1 MARRG
6 GVMTNP
12 RTNTEKKKAKA
23 KVKVKKVATGK
34 KKKTGANG
42 ARPANDAQ
50 PAPAGNRPIIKM
62 ASGEHSDIVNMTETM
77 LIEAGVPLYQRGE
90 ALVRPIIR
98 EVDASHG
105 RRTKVAQLAQLNGV
119 YTRDLMCRHCEW
131 QRFDKRSGEWVRT
144 LAPIVIANTLLARN
158 GDWHVPEIVG
168 CISTPTLRPDGSL
181 LMQQGFDPA
190 TRLLLIEPPAM
201 PPFPH
206 SADANFADYFR
217 GLAELLRREDALQAL
232 ALLKELLVEFPFVDN
247 VSRAVALSGIITP
260 IVRGAFPVTPMH
272 VARAAI
278 AGSGKS
284 YLWDIVSAIA
294 IGQLMPVM
302 SMGASEEELEKR
314 LGAALMVGQPLI
326 SIDNVNGELGGDA
339 LGQAIERPIVD
350 VRILGKSET
359 VRIESRGTSIYCTG
373 NNVMLRRDLCRRAI
387 TCTLDPELERPEL
400 RQFKR
405 DPVAMILENRGKYIT
420 ACLTIV
426 HAYILAGRPDRAPKL
441 ASFEGWSDTVRSAL
455 IWLGEEDPVISME
468 TSYDEDPERVELS
481 DMISTWAD
489 EFKVGYSNRKT
500 LAEVIEVAEE
510 TSQTFNGVEPDNPEL
525 LSILQQVTKT
535 RRGLQ
540 LNSLALSAWMRK
552 NKGKIV
558 DGKRF
563 ARQPSKRGDS
573 ASWWI
578 EEVIPKAAAAE

>member
-1 MARRG
+1 
-6 GVMTNP
+6 
-12 RTNTEKKKAKA
+12 
-23 KVKVKKVATGK
+23 
-34 KKKTGANG
+34 
-42 ARPANDAQ
+42 
-50 PAPAGNRPIIKM
+50 
-62 ASGEHSDIVNMTETM
+62 
-77 LIEAGVPLYQRGE
+77 
-90 ALVRPIIR
+90 
-98 EVDASHG
+98 
-105 RRTKVAQLAQLNGV
+105 
-119 YTRDLMCRHCEW
+119 
-131 QRFDKRSGEWVRT
+131 
-144 LAPIVIANTLLARN
+144 
-158 GDWHVPEIVG
+158 
-168 CISTPTLRPDGSL
+168 
-181 LMQQGFDPA
+181 
-190 TRLLLIEPPAM
+190 
-201 PPFPH
+201 
-206 SADANFADYFR
+206 
-217 GLAELLRREDALQAL
+217 
-232 ALLKELLVEFPFVDN
+232 
-247 VSRAVALSGIITP
+247 
-260 IVRGAFPVTPMH
+260 MH

-373 NNVMLRRDLCRRAI
+373 NNVMLRGDLCRRAI

-468 TSYDEDPERVELS
+468 TSYDEDPERVELA
-481 DMISTWAD
+481 DMIATWAG
-489 EFKVGYSNRKT
+489 EFDVGYDHRVT
-500 LAEVIEVAEE
+500 LTEVIEVAEK

-535 RRGLQ
+535 RRGASIEQSRAQRLDAEEQ
-540 LNSLALSAWMRK
+540 GQNCRWQT
-552 NKGKIV
+552 V
-558 DGKRF
+558 C
-563 ARQPSKRGDS
+563 PST
-573 ASWWI
+573 
-578 EEVIPKAAAAE
+578 E